1 MIPETTLPQPST
13 DGLGYAETVNPAA
26 ETCADAI
33 PKEERGSETVL
44 GTLNV
49 TSAGSPRRALPA
61 VTEDMLLRF
70 DSRAATYD
78 RENRFFDQDFEELNA
93 ANYLVMPVPEKFGG
107 PGLSLAEVCR
117 EQRRLAY
124 YAPATALAINM
135 HLYWVGVAAD
145 LWRRGD
151 TSLEWILKDASAGEI
166 FAAGHAESGN
176 DIPVLLSTAKAE
188 RVDGGYRFSGRKQFG
203 SLSPVW
209 TRFGLHGMDISD
221 PAHPKIVHAFLT
233 RNNDGYIIKETWD
246 VLGMRATRSD
256 DTVLENA
263 FIPDQYVARVVP
275 AGGAGIDAFVAS
287 IFAWALMGFANI
299 YYGLAR
305 RALDKSIAA
314 VKSKRSIALS
324 RSMAY
329 HPEVQHAIA
338 QMVIELESIGPHLD
352 RIAEDWS
359 NGVDHGA
366 EWPSKIFA
374 AKYRAVEASWRV
386 VDLGLDVA
394 GGSGIFRSAGYER
407 LLRDARLGR
416 IHPANSFLTHEVVG
430 KTALGISLD
439 EQPRWG

>member
-1 MIPETTLPQPST
+1 MATIPEATFPDPSR
-13 DGLGYAETVNPAA
+13 DGGGSQK
-26 ETCADAI
+26 TCRTASELSTGRGLT
-33 PKEERGSETVL
+33 EE
-44 GTLNV
+44 
-49 TSAGSPRRALPA
+49 
-61 VTEDMLLRF
+61 MLARF
-70 DSRAATYD
+70 DSRAAIYD
-78 RENRFFDQDFEELNA
+78 RENRFFDQDFEELRA
-93 ANYLVMPVPEKFGG
+93 TKYLVMPAPEKFGG

-124 YAPATALAINM
+124 HAPATALAVNM

-151 TSLEWILKDASAGEI
+151 ESLQWMLRDAAAGEI

-176 DIPVLLSTAKAE
+176 DIPVLLSSAKAE
-188 RVDGGYRFSGRKQFG
+188 RVDGGYCFSGRKQFG
-203 SLSPVW
+203 SLTPVW
-209 TRFGLHGMDISD
+209 TRFGLHGMDTSD
-221 PAHPKIVHAFLT
+221 PAHPKVVHAFML
-233 RNNDGYIIKETWD
+233 RDNRGYIIKETWD

-263 FIPDQYVARVVP
+263 FIPDRYVARIVP
-275 AGGAGIDAFVAS
+275 AGGAGIDAFVLS
-287 IFAWALMGFANI
+287 VFAWALLGFANV

-314 VKSKRSIALS
+314 AKNKNSLALS
-324 RSMAY
+324 RPMAY
-329 HPEVQHAIA
+329 HPEIQHAIA
-338 QMVIELESIGPHLD
+338 EMVIELESIGPHLD

-359 NGVDHGA
+359 NGVDYGA
-366 EWPSKIFA
+366 EWPLKIFA

-394 GGSGIFRSAGYER
+394 GGHGIFRSAGYER

-416 IHPANSFLTHEVVG
+416 LHPANAFLTHEVVG